1 MTRQESKKSQM
12 GEEITTE
19 ETLAIVLL
27 VLIVILLVAVII
39 LARFMR
45 QLARVIHKLNS
56 RGHTMSFRS
65 SPKDMEI
72 MQKESATPG
81 LFRQLPI
88 WLQEGSK
95 DPKVTGSQVKLRPIP
110 NQFSNI
116 GFCPEITRN
125 SIARDSVSDNS
136 QPVYGIEVVL
146 SDEISSGN
154 NNHQIIKEPISQI
167 AGELAVSNNPER
179 ERAYTMN
186 ISDLR

>member
-1 MTRQESKKSQM
+1 M
-12 GEEITTE
+12 GEEILQALT
-19 ETLAIVLL
+19 IVLL
-27 VLIVILLVAVII
+27 VLIVIQLVAVSI
-39 LARFMR
+39 LARFIR
-45 QLARVIHKLNS
+45 QLEGVIHKLNS

-88 WLQEGSK
+88 WLREGSK
-95 DPKVTGSQVKLRPIP
+95 DPKVTESQVKLQPIP

-116 GFCPEITRN
+116 GFCPDITRN

>member
-1 MTRQESKKSQM
+1 MTRQESKKSHM

-88 WLQEGSK
+88 WLREGSK

-136 QPVYGIEVVL
+136 QPVYGKEEVL
-146 SDEISSGN
+146 SDEISSGK
-154 NNHQIIKEPISQI
+154 NNHQTIKEPISQI

-179 ERAYTMN
+179 ERTYTMN